1 MSQNFVLITSFTF
14 IGAFFGLFGCD
25 NDRNSDLICK
35 NNPELCSDLHKDSWC
50 RFEKGDLIRHR
61 YLLKQ
66 SSAPTGKELY
76 QQLIYLENY
85 SKCIELAAGVQ
96 HKLNTDRTRDR
107 ERAFAVSTQTLA
119 ELQAFTQNN
128 NDLHLAYYRW
138 IRFNDQAG
146 LAIVEQTYQQGQL
159 TDPEII
165 SQLAAHY
172 VRYQPNDAKH
182 LYLTLLAN
190 TEAELIS
197 PDWFLALASIY
208 KQQQDHQKEYLLTRA
223 YLLISPNHVNEEQ
236 LLAIIQGNK
245 HLAQRLDQQATELI
259 ASVMSGSF
267 ANSASELLLK

>member
-1 MSQNFVLITSFTF
+1 MSQNFVLITSFTVF
-14 IGAFFGLFGCD
+14 GAFFGLFGCD

-66 SSAPTGKELY
+66 RSVPTGKELY
-76 QQLIYLENY
+76 QQLIYLEKY

-119 ELQAFTQNN
+119 ELQEYTQHN
-128 NDLHLAYYRW
+128 NDLYLAYYRW

-146 LAIVEQTYQQGQL
+146 LEIVEKAFKQGEL
-159 TDPEII
+159 SDPEII

-172 VRYQPNDAKH
+172 VRFAPNDAKT
-182 LYLTLLAN
+182 LYLHLLGTTDSA
-190 TEAELIS
+190 LIN

-208 KQQQDHQKEYLLTRA
+208 KQQQDNEKEYLLTRA
-223 YLLISPNHVNEEQ
+223 YLLLGQNQADEAQ
-236 LLAIIQGNK
+236 LLAIIKGDKQ
-245 HLAQRLDQQATELI
+245 LAQSLDSQATELV
-259 ASVMSGSF
+259 ASVMSEQF
-267 ANSASELLLK
+267 ANSPSEMLLK